1 MRKPVVYLV
10 VLLLLGASAGCDSN
24 GEGNDGLSDAEIF
37 VGTWVLTS
45 LLLDGQDVS
54 ALLLAST
61 DVDVLF
67 ENGAFTLAA
76 TDASGETTV
85 AGTYQL
91 DEGQQ
96 TVTLTSSAF
105 TAPVVIDYEIQ
116 NDNRIVLDSDQPEFL
131 SDLSG
136 IDLGGIQ
143 VEIVTMIIQRES

>member
-10 VLLLLGASAGCDSN
+10 VLLLLGASVGCDSN
-24 GEGNDGLSDAEIF
+24 GDDGLTDAEIF
-37 VGTWVLTS
+37 VGGWVLTS
-45 LLLDGQDVS
+45 LLLDGQGVS

-67 ENGAFTLAA
+67 ENGAFTLTA
-76 TDASGETTV
+76 TGATGETTV
-85 AGTYQL
+85 AGTYRL
-91 DEGQQ
+91 DEGRQ

-116 NDNRIVLDSDQPEFL
+116 DDNRIVLNSDQPEFL

-136 IDLGGIQ
+136 IDLG
-143 VEIVTMIIQRES
+143 